1 MDIAQFIGG
10 FSEEDSDKL
19 RQVMGKKCTD
29 KLDEMKPDFIRNA
42 VKNGYTKQQ
51 ANNLYQWMIDRSIY
65 LFKRAFAE
73 KCIKEWLEH
82 MNSL

>member
-1 MDIAQFIGG
+1 
-10 FSEEDSDKL
+10 
-19 RQVMGKKCTD
+19 MGKKCTD
-29 KLDEMKPDFIRNA
+29 ELDKMKPDFIRNA
-42 VKNGYTKQQ
+42 VKNGYTEKQ

-65 LFKRAFAE
+65 LFKRESAE

>member
-1 MDIAQFIGG
+1 
-10 FSEEDSDKL
+10 
-19 RQVMGKKCTD
+19 
-29 KLDEMKPDFIRNA
+29 MKPDFIRNA

>member
-1 MDIAQFIGG
+1 
-10 FSEEDSDKL
+10 
-19 RQVMGKKCTD
+19 
-29 KLDEMKPDFIRNA
+29 MKPDFIRNA
-42 VKNGYTKQQ
+42 VKNGYTEKQ

-65 LFKRAFAE
+65 LFKRESAE